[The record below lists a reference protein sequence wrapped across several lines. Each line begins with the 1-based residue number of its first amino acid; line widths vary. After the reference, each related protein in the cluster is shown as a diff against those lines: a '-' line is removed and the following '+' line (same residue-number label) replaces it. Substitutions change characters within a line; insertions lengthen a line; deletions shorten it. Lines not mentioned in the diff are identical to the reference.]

1 MGLFEH
7 FPYVNFHEQNID
19 WVLKLLRTL
28 DGDVDKLKKLMASID
43 ASMEADVER
52 KLNEWLKDGTLED
65 LINETALA
73 DINSKVE
80 KLTDLSANKML
91 LIGDSYNYGNGG
103 VSGHGWG
110 YYVQQITGANC
121 TVIHQNGG
129 GFAVNGNSNASYPGQ
144 TYAGLV
150 GLLDAD
156 AGYDII
162 VAQSGWN
169 DASPSANPSGSAAIE
184 TGVHNFITAVR
195 NKYPNAKL
203 YILPC
208 YNDTYPSNIQQVRL
222 LTMAR
227 AAAAEHVP
235 TCFSSLYW
243 LQNSGYNST
252 DNIHLVDAGY
262 RQLANMI
269 VAYLL
274 GWSGDVSFEK
284 DITSSVTKVPVEGIT
299 LGGNVKVIATK
310 DYCSIDGDIT
320 LTETLPNWTIVI
332 NGLPAP
338 HFNQGTTSV
347 QWASEFKRPLRMEVS
362 PDKYLHIRY
371 GEAGNYRLSI
381 KYPIN
386 HTSE

>member
-1 MGLFEH
+1 MGVFEH
-7 FPYVNFHEQNID
+7 FPYANFHEINID
-19 WVLKLLRTL
+19 WLLKLLRTL

-52 KLNEWLKDGTLED
+52 KLNEWLADGTLED

-91 LIGDSYNYGNGG
+91 LVGDSYNYGNGG
-103 VSGHGWG
+103 VAGHGWG

-150 GLLDAD
+150 GLLPAD

-162 VAQSGWN
+162 VAQGGWN

-195 NKYPNAKL
+195 NRYPNAKL

-227 AAAAEHVP
+227 VAAAEHVP

-243 LQNSGYNST
+243 LQNSGYNSA

-262 RQLANMI
+262 QQLANMI

-284 DITSSVTKVPVEGIT
+284 DITSSVTKVSVEGIT
-299 LGGNVKVIATK
+299 LGANVKVIATK

-320 LTETLPNWTIVI
+320 LTETLPDWTDII
-332 NGLPAP
+332 TGLPAP
-338 HFNQGTTSV
+338 HFAQGVTTV
-347 QWASEFKRPLRMEVS
+347 QWSSAYTRPLRMEVS
-362 PDKYLHIRY
+362 TGKYLHIRY

-386 HTSE
+386 TTSE